1 MKVWSLGAVLLLA
14 ALVAGCGGN
23 STAIGVVVSA
33 AGVTSG
39 ATATVVSNGTL
50 QYSATVTGGSATTVS
65 WAICL
70 PAALTTTEPTNCT
83 APVGPTGC
91 TLPAI
96 SGSALSGHGTI
107 TQTGLYTA
115 PTTVPSPNKFEVMA
129 SSCVS
134 PKSFGILNTQ
144 VDSGVRIQLV
154 PATASI
160 AVSEHYQFTA
170 TVTGTSD
177 TAVNWSVNS
186 IAGGNATVGYICP
199 NSAASCTTAGEYFA
213 PAIAPGSVT
222 ITAISVADT
231 SKTAT
236 AAVTVGSATDPTLTS
251 LDPATAAQGSVEQDV
266 YLIGQNFHSTSTV
279 LVAPPGQNPTSVATT
294 FLSST
299 LLRATIPGALLG
311 TAGPLPIEVQAQNG
325 GLNIPGP
332 VNLNLIPTRPALIAS
347 SPDSVS
353 QNTASATVNLTGG
366 FFSPGTTTVQFDNSS
381 VGVSTTVT
389 NSRQLSVGIPAG
401 NLMIP
406 GLYPIVVQNSGV
418 PAGQPATAALNLAV
432 TPTPISIA
440 TAPTATI
447 GVGPNPSAIAI
458 DYASALA
465 VVVNTGAG
473 TTNGTVSV
481 LNLGTSPPTIA
492 ATITV
497 GKNPTAVAV
506 DDLLSPHVALVVNSG
521 DQTVSTINLLT
532 DQVVGT
538 PLSVAIGPAA
548 GSPAGTAPVPY
559 AIGINPITHRAVVAY
574 QSFNEATI
582 LDLSTGTPV
591 VVEQV
596 GGNVTAPLG
605 TGPKP
610 AVSIDPALNWAVI
623 APGGAGI
630 ETTNIVDLGRNP
642 TTGDSGRAPEVIGSI
657 ALPATGI
664 GINSETHQAFMA
676 DSNSGTFTS
685 FSLLDN
691 TVNTISFT
699 NNGVALN
706 QTGYVAA
713 AADPLENIGIA
724 VNENSPAAA
733 IVNLKNGNVLQN
745 ITLAGSALA
754 VAVDPASNQAFV
766 VSPGTPGGNGS
777 VAAVSLG
784 AAISP
789 LQIVESSPGI
799 TFTSATAAAVTL
811 TLTGSGFVSGSQVL
825 LDGTPLT
832 PVSVSPNG
840 RQIVVSVPASMVGS
854 ARRYAV
860 EVLNPGGAVSNVT
873 GLSVIQPVTVGRSPV
888 GVAVDTDR
896 DLAVV
901 TNSGSGTVSL
911 VALAPST
918 PVGTNQL
925 PAGTVGLVG
934 QPIPVGSDPLGV
946 AVLPRLGLALV
957 ANNGSNNVSLV
968 DVTETNAPL
977 TVSGCAAG
985 GVCSGQMGVAIN
997 QDTAAG
1003 VVTNSSSSNYVANNA
1018 SNNVSFVAITAA
1030 TPTAAASVTVS
1041 SVPAVDLDPTAVA
1054 IDPVINPVNPAL
1066 GYAAV
1071 TTASQASSVQ
1081 LLTIPGGALVQRVGG
1096 SLLQV
1101 PTGVLFDP
1109 VNQVFLVANSLMN
1122 NVVIIDPSSL
1132 NQSTV
1137 RVGINPTSL
1146 DYNFQASTLVTVNGA
1161 SHTMSIL
1168 DYVCPPPA
1176 SGVTTACP
1184 NPQVRAVLGLG
1195 GSQQFSVAIDP
1206 KLNLAVVADQNNNR
1220 ILLVPL
1226 PF

>member
-1 MKVWSLGAVLLLA
+1 MKVSILGAVLLLTA
-14 ALVAGCGGN
+14 MVGGCGGN
-23 STAIGVVVSA
+23 STAIGVTVSA
-33 AGVTSG
+33 AGVTTG
-39 ATATVVSNGTL
+39 ATATVVANGTL
-50 QYSATVTGGSATTVS
+50 QYSSTVSGGTSTTVS

-70 PAALTTTEPTNCT
+70 PATITTTEPSNCT
-83 APVGPTGC
+83 APLGPTGC
-91 TLPAI
+91 ALPAI
-96 SGSALSGHGTI
+96 SGSALSGHGII

-115 PTTVPSPNKFEVMA
+115 PPTAPSPNKFVVMA

-144 VDSGVRIQLV
+144 IDSGARIQLV
-154 PATASI
+154 PATASL
-160 AVSEHYQFTA
+160 ALSEHYQFTA
-170 TVTGTSD
+170 TVTGTSN
-177 TAVNWSVNS
+177 TAVSWSVNS

-199 NSAASCTTAGEYFA
+199 NPAAPCTATGEYFA
-213 PAIAPGSVT
+213 PATAPGNIT
-222 ITAISVADT
+222 ITATSAADS

-236 AAVTVGSATDPTLTS
+236 ATVTVGSATDPTLTR

-266 YLIGQNFHSTSTV
+266 YLIGADFHSTSTV
-279 LVAPPGQNPTSVATT
+279 LVAPPGQNPTPVATN

-332 VNLNLIPTRPALIAS
+332 VDLTLVPMRPALIAS

-353 QNTASATVNLTGG
+353 QNSAGATVNLTGG
-366 FFSPGTTTVQFDNSS
+366 FFSPGTTTVQFDGSGS
-381 VGVSTTVT
+381 AGVSTTVT

-401 NLMIP
+401 NLTTP
-406 GLYPIVVQNSGV
+406 GLYPIVVQNAGV
-418 PAGQPATAALNLAV
+418 PTGQSATAALNLAV
-432 TPTPISIA
+432 TPTPSSIA
-440 TAPTATI
+440 TAPTSTV
-447 GVGPNPSAIAI
+447 GVGPNPSAIGV
-458 DYASALA
+458 DYASAIA
-465 VVVNTGAG
+465 VVANAGDG

-481 LNLGTSPPTIA
+481 LNFATNPPSLA
-492 ATITV
+492 ATVTV
-497 GKNPTAVAV
+497 GKKPTGVAV

-521 DQTVSTINLLT
+521 DQTVSTINLVT
-532 DQVVGT
+532 DQVVGA
-538 PLSVAIGPAA
+538 PLSVAIGPPA
-548 GSPAGTAPVPY
+548 GSPAGSAPVPY

-574 QSFNEATI
+574 QSFNEATV
-582 LDLSTGTPV
+582 LDVSTGTPA

-596 GGNVTAPLG
+596 GGDVTAPLG
-605 TGPKP
+605 TGPNP
-610 AVSIDPALNWAVI
+610 AVAIDPALNWAVI
-623 APGGAGI
+623 APGGGGI
-630 ETTNIVDLGRNP
+630 VTTNIVDLGRNP

-657 ALPATGI
+657 ALAATGI
-664 GINSETHQAFMA
+664 GINSETHQAFLA
-676 DSNSGTFTS
+676 NSSSGTFNS

-699 NNGVALN
+699 NNGVALS

-724 VNENSPAAA
+724 VNQNSPAAA
-733 IVNLKNGNVLQN
+733 IVDLKNGNVLQN
-745 ITLAGSALA
+745 VALAGSAIA
-754 VAVDPASNQAFV
+754 VAIDPASNQAFV
-766 VSPGTPGGNGS
+766 LSPGAPGGNGS
-777 VAAVSLG
+777 LSTVSLG

-799 TFTSATAAAVTL
+799 TFTSPTAAVTL
-811 TLTGSGFVSGSQVL
+811 TITGSGFVSGSQVL
-825 LDGTPLT
+825 LDATPLA
-832 PVSVSPNG
+832 PASVSPNG
-840 RQIVVSVPASMVGS
+840 RQIVVSVPASMVSS

-860 EVLNPGGAVSNVT
+860 EVVNPGSAVSNVT

-896 DLAVV
+896 DLAVI

-925 PAGTVGLVG
+925 PAGTIGLVG
-934 QPIPVGSDPLGV
+934 QPIPVGTDPLGV

-957 ANNGSNNVSLV
+957 ANNGSNNVSLI
-968 DVTETNAPL
+968 DVTQTNAPL
-977 TVSGCAAG
+977 TVSGCTTG
-985 GVCSGQMGVAIN
+985 GICSGQMGVAID
-997 QDTAAG
+997 QDTAVG
-1003 VVTNSSSSNYVANNA
+1003 VITNSTSNNYIPNNA
-1018 SNNVSFVAITAA
+1018 SNSVSFAAITAA
-1030 TPTAAASVTVS
+1030 TSTAAATVAVS
-1041 SVPAVDLDPTAVA
+1041 ATPAVDLDPTAVA

-1071 TTASQASSVQ
+1071 TTASQASSLQ
-1081 LLTIPGGALVQRVGG
+1081 LLSVPSGALVQRVGS

-1101 PTGVLFDP
+1101 PTGIVFDP

-1122 NVVIIDPSSL
+1122 NVAIIDPGTL

-1206 KLNLAVVADQNNNR
+1206 RLNLAVVADQNNNR